1 LWIAAERE
9 AIATSSIPKERES
22 LSAATRI
29 KMQGDIRSG
38 TWREP
43 SVRCKMKA
51 SDKYLKIV
59 EWSEEDKCY
68 VGTCPGLMLGGVHGD
83 DEGEVYKE
91 LCQAVEEWIKIYEG
105 DGEPLPA
112 ATAGKKYSGKFVLR
126 VGEDLHKTLTI
137 EALRE
142 GESLN
147 AHCLHL
153 LRERR
158 ATYGEDKS

>member
-1 LWIAAERE
+1 M
-9 AIATSSIPKERES
+9 K
-22 LSAATRI
+22 
-29 KMQGDIRSG
+29 
-38 TWREP
+38 P
-43 SVRCKMKA
+43 SDR
-51 SDKYLKIV
+51 YLKIV

-83 DEGEVYKE
+83 DESEVYRE
-91 LCQAVEEWIKIYEG
+91 LCQAVEEWIKIYQE

-112 ATAGKKYSGKFVLR
+112 PTAGKKYSGKFVLR

-158 ATYGEDKS
+158 AQYGEEKS